1 MYRIYRITY
10 VGDASVPDRDQA
22 VTVNFRGNGSLE
34 GSPVMDAET
43 SLEKGHGSTRLAIVD
58 DHELA
63 REGLRDMLTDAPDI
77 EVVGEAANGREALL
91 LCSRLQPDLVLMDVR
106 MPEMDGL
113 AATRELKQRYPEV
126 SVMMVTMHEN
136 PDYLLEALKAG
147 AAGYV
152 LKDAPRSEVITAVRR
167 VREGEA
173 SLAPELAA
181 RLLRRLATENG
192 GRRGARSAD
201 GDITVDSLTPRELE
215 VLQLMQLG
223 GTNRHVAE
231 ELFISRGTVKRHV
244 ENIIAKL
251 GVSDRTQAVVRALEL
266 GVLELSEEQ

>member
-1 MYRIYRITY
+1 MET
-10 VGDASVPDRDQA
+10 
-22 VTVNFRGNGSLE
+22 
-34 GSPVMDAET
+34 ET
-43 SLEKGHGSTRLAIVD
+43 SPEQGHEPTRLAIVD
-58 DHELA
+58 DHQLA
-63 REGLRDMLTDAPDI
+63 REGLRDMLADAVDI

-91 LCSRLQPDLVLMDVR
+91 LCSRLHPDLVLMDVR

-113 AATRELKQRYPEV
+113 AATREIKQRYPET

-152 LKDAPRSEVITAVRR
+152 LKDAPRDEVITAVRR

-173 SLAPELAA
+173 SLDPELAA

-192 GRRGARSAD
+192 GRGVARSAD
-201 GDITVDSLTPRELE
+201 DDLTVASLTPRELE

-223 GTNRHVAE
+223 RTNRQVAE
-231 ELFISRGTVKRHV
+231 DLFISRGTVKRHV

-266 GVLELSEEQ
+266 GVLDLSEEQR